1 MIRVLNLVIK
11 RIAIL
16 FVALGACLI
25 QLMPFLIMLNLA
37 LKNITD
43 KSSKWI
49 PPAYLYLDNF
59 LNVWNDAELGR
70 ALNNTFVITI
80 FSVLLVVFLGAL
92 AAYPL
97 ARYQTRLNKFVYL
110 FSISILIVPPLTILV
125 PLYKVVVDMH
135 GINTPWMLMA
145 LHVTFQLPLV
155 IFLYTGFIKSIP
167 RDLDEAAMIDGCSR
181 FGIFFR
187 IIMPILKPVTA
198 TAMILVG
205 LAVWNDYQFSL
216 FFLQKPSTQTFPVV
230 LAQFFS
236 QYQNNVSWV
245 AAGSLLSMIPM
256 TVLYIFLQKYFISGL
271 AEGAVKG

>member
-1 MIRVLNLVIK
+1 MTK
-11 RIAIL
+11 RFLLPI
-16 FVALGACLI
+16 VALGACLI

-37 LKNITD
+37 FKNITD

-59 LNVWNDAELGR
+59 VNAWTEAELGR
-70 ALNNTFVITI
+70 AINNTFVITI
-80 FSVLLVVFLGAL
+80 FSGLLVVCLGAL
-92 AAYPL
+92 TAYPL
-97 ARYQTRLNKFVYL
+97 ARYPTRLNNFVYL

-135 GINTPWMLMA
+135 GINTPWMLVA

-187 IIMPILKPVTA
+187 IIMPLLKPVTA
-198 TAMILVG
+198 TAMILAG

-216 FFLQKPSTQTFPVV
+216 FFLQRPSAQTFPVV

-256 TVLYIFLQKYFISGL
+256 TVMYIFLQKYFISGL